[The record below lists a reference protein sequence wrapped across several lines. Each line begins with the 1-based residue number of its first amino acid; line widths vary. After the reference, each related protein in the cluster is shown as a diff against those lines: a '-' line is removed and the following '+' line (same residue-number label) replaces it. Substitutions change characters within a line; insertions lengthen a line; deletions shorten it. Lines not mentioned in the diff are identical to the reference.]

1 MTVSDHRDEPR
12 YDAGRVRTRISRLR
26 ALILSSVLLV
36 QLVALAVIYQFFVDI
51 DCGATGSY
59 ELCRG
64 LRSALGRGMA
74 LATGVTVLLL
84 ARPAIFAEFAQRAA
98 RTTRISHSAGLLAF
112 AGFVT
117 LLIPAAFLM
126 QGAGPEQFARAVPI
140 WIIGGIIIVPAALR
154 WIAPLSDW
162 AWLLRSLG
170 WLGGAVLVF
179 VTFMPEMAAAMQPLW
194 SIEALT
200 FLTFALVYVLLRV
213 LGTGAFAD
221 PDTFILGVEDF
232 AVHIAAQCSGVEGFV
247 LVGGFVAL
255 YALLFHATIRHGRF
269 WLIVLP
275 LALLASWV
283 LNIVRIAALVLLG
296 AHVSPRLAVDGFHSY
311 AGWIF
316 FTLLA
321 LGILIIVHRAA
332 SLHRAEARA
341 PSTPITQDMIAAQIL
356 PFIAFMVSGLIAS
369 AFFAPAA
376 LGYPLRVAIMLAVL
390 LPFWRLIRALPWQID
405 GLSWALGAGVGVLWV
420 ALQGG
425 SSGSGTELN
434 MMLAGMS
441 LAGAIVWV
449 ILRLFGTILLVPLIE
464 ELFFRGYLLARFDG
478 NGWPRRGLAIVI
490 STGAFAIL
498 HGRYLEA
505 TLAGLVFAYVYL
517 RRNRLS
523 DAVQAHMAANI
534 VVAGWG
540 IALGDLGLI

>member
-1 MTVSDHRDEPR
+1 MTFSDHRNELR
-12 YDAGRVRTRISRLR
+12 HEAGRVQAHSGRFR
-26 ALILSSVLLV
+26 ALILLV

-51 DCGATGSY
+51 DCGSTGSY

-74 LATGVTVLLL
+74 LATGIAVLIL
-84 ARPAIFAEFAQRAA
+84 ARPAVFAELSQRAA
-98 RTTRISHSAGLLAF
+98 QTTRTSHIAGVFAF
-112 AGFVT
+112 VGFAI
-117 LLIPAAFLM
+117 LLIPAIFLV
-126 QGAGPEQFARAVPI
+126 QDAGPEQFARAVPI
-140 WIIGGIIIVPAALR
+140 WITGGLIIVPAALR
-154 WIAPLSDW
+154 WIAPISDW
-162 AWLLRSLG
+162 GWLLRSLG

-194 SIEALT
+194 NIEALT
-200 FLTFALVYVLLRV
+200 FLTFALVYVLLRI

-221 PDTFILGVEDF
+221 PDTFILGVDDF

-255 YALLFHATIRHGRF
+255 YALLFHATIRHARF

-283 LNIVRIAALVLLG
+283 LNIVRIATLVLLG

-321 LGILIIVHRAA
+321 LGILIIVHRSA

-356 PFIAFMVSGLIAS
+356 PFIAFMLSGLIAS

-376 LGYPLRVAIMLAVL
+376 LGYPLRVAIMLAAL
-390 LPFWRLIRALPWQID
+390 LPFWRLIRALPWHFD
-405 GLSWALGAGVGVLWV
+405 GLSWALGAGVGLIWI
-420 ALQGG
+420 AMQGG
-425 SSGSGTELN
+425 SSGSGAELST
-434 MMLAGMS
+434 MLAGMS
-441 LAGAIVWV
+441 LAGAIIWV

-464 ELFFRGYLLARFDG
+464 EFFFRGYLLARFNG
-478 NGWPRRGLAIVI
+478 NDWQRRGLAIAI

-498 HGRYLEA
+498 HGRYVEA

-517 RRNRLS
+517 RRNRVG
-523 DAVQAHMAANI
+523 DAVQAHIAANI
-534 VVAGWG
+534 VVAGSA